1 MEIDKLALQNNFSI
15 QMMNVIQNWV
25 FLLS

>member
-15 QMMNVIQNWV
+15 EMMNVIQN
-25 FLLS
+25 